1 MNDRIVIVGAS
12 LAGLSAAEALRESH
26 FAGPIT
32 VIGDEPHMPYDRPP
46 LSKAVLAGKA
56 KADGTTLPRKLTLD
70 EGSVDW
76 RLGSAAS
83 GVNLAEK
90 RISLE
95 NGDRV
100 PFDKLL
106 IATGSRAR
114 PWHVEKEA
122 KLKGVVTLR
131 GRDDAGSLVALLAKK
146 PERVLIIGGGFMGSE
161 MASACRQVGLDV
173 TVIQRGPAPLASALG
188 STIAATVT
196 RIQRDNGIDI
206 RCNASVEKLEGD
218 MFGHFRKAHLTD
230 GTIVEADIAIVALG
244 AIPNTEWL
252 AGSGIGAGPSGVTC
266 DTSCRAFGEDMMV
279 LDDIYA
285 AGDVARFPHPSV
297 PDGFLALEHWENAV
311 DMARIAAHNMTCE
324 PGNRRAHLPIPAFWS
339 SQFETNIK
347 SLGILNAADQ
357 VVISQGSLETG
368 EFIAVYGK
376 GNRTVGAVSFNRG
389 RNLPGYL
396 RIIAEAAEFPPKMRV
411 SEPPGYAGVMPAGF
425 ARTSASKERVH
436 AVITG
441 YGGPKRAIS
450 WVAPADHH
458 TKN

>member
-12 LAGLSAAEALRESH
+12 LAGLSAAEALLASS
-26 FAGPIT
+26 FAGSIT

-56 KADGTTLPRKLTLD
+56 KADGTALPRKFTLD
-70 EGSVDW
+70 EGKVDW

-83 GVNLAEK
+83 GLDLDAKNV
-90 RISLE
+90 RLE
-95 NGDRV
+95 NGESVR
-100 PFDKLL
+100 FDKLL
-106 IATGSRAR
+106 IASGSRAR
-114 PWHVEKEA
+114 QWHVEKEA

-131 GRDDAGSLVALLAKK
+131 GRDDARSLVALLAKK
-146 PERVLIIGGGFMGSE
+146 PKRVLIIGGGFMGSE
-161 MASACRQVGLDV
+161 MASACRKVGLDV

-218 MFGHFRKAHLTD
+218 MFGQFQKAHLND

-244 AIPNTEWL
+244 AVPNTEWL
-252 AGSGIGAGPSGVTC
+252 AGSRIGAGPSGVTC
-266 DTSCRAFGEDMMV
+266 DSSCRAFSEDMMV

-285 AGDVARFPHPSV
+285 AGDVARFPHPLAA
-297 PDGFLALEHWENAV
+297 DGFLALEHWENAV
-311 DMARIAAHNMTCE
+311 DMARIAAHNMTSE
-324 PGNRRAHLPIPAFWS
+324 SGKRRAHLPIPAFWS
-339 SQFETNIK
+339 SQFDTNIK

-357 VVISQGSLETG
+357 VVISQGSLEAG

-376 GNRTVGAVSFNRG
+376 GNQTVGAVSFNRG

-396 RIIAEAAEFPPKMRV
+396 RLIAEAAEFPPKMRV
-411 SEPPGYAGVMPAGF
+411 SEPPGYDAVMPAGF
-425 ARTSASKERVH
+425 AGTSPRKERAH
-436 AVITG
+436 AVVTG
-441 YGGPKRAIS
+441 YGGPGRAIS
-450 WVAPADHH
+450 WVTPADQHIH
-458 TKN
+458 N